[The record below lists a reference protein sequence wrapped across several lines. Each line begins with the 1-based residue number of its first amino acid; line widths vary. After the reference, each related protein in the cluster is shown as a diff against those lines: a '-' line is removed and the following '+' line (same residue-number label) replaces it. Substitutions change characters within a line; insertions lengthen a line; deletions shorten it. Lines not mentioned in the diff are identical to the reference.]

1 MSGWRDLSAR
11 RFLDRLGGEI
21 GMATAALAPVGVL
34 AAVDQHAAAVRD
46 ILAYGT
52 PAVAAAAVVVL
63 AGYAKGV
70 LDEAAAH
77 GWSLPPVVEWPHA
90 DWTTLRLAAVCSLAR
105 CADEPALEA

>member
-1 MSGWRDLSAR
+1 MSAR

-21 GMATAALAPVGVL
+21 SMATAVLAPVGVL

-46 ILAYGT
+46 ILAYGA
-52 PAVAAAAVVVL
+52 PAAAAVILL

-70 LDEAAAH
+70 WDEAVTH
-77 GWSLPPVVEWPHA
+77 GWSPPSIIEWAHA

-105 CADEPALEA
+105 TAEEPALES